1 MAELTVKQKWSQL
14 GLGLA
19 IGLAA
24 SFALFLIGAKAPWAA
39 IPAIGMWTTPWI
51 EWKTTGR
58 QPRNLTAS
66 QCVAIGLTIGYLVFE
81 MSRW

>member
-1 MAELTVKQKWSQL
+1 MAELTLKQKWSQL

-19 IGLAA
+19 IALAA
-24 SFALFLIGAKAPWAA
+24 SFVLLLIGAKAPWAA
-39 IPAIGMWTTPWI
+39 IPAIGMWATPWI

-58 QPRNLTAS
+58 QPRNLTTT
-66 QCVAIGLTIGYLVFE
+66 QCAAIGLSIGYLVFE